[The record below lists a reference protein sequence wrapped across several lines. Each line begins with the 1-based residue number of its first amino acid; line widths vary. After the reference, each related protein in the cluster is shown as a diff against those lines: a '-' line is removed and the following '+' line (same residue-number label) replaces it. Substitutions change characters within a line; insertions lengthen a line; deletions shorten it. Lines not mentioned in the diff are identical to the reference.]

1 MCGRSGGLG
10 REYGDRSARASPA
23 VFPAHA
29 AHQRE
34 HENRLRTPVFLITI
48 FEGEAPFSIIYR
60 DQGKEA

>member
-1 MCGRSGGLG
+1 MRITKKTI
-10 REYGDRSARASPA
+10 DRLLQATSKDCLLR
-23 VFPAHA
+23 
-29 AHQRE
+29 QRE